1 MRKPVTRER
10 IHDAAL
16 RLFADKGYLA
26 TTMADIGAE
35 VGIRGPS
42 LYKHVSSK
50 QELLTNIILETM
62 NNLIEARR
70 EAIASIDDPVS
81 LLRRIVRDHARYSA
95 EHPEET
101 VVGTAELSHLD
112 RENRRRIVGLRTEF
126 VDMLQEVIIRGS
138 ERGVFHVR
146 SSRLTAFTIIDMIV
160 SMVVWFRPGNPLTV
174 EELADYYADTALLL
188 AGVNPQAIEQARTNA
203 HSMDHAAEST
213 PPLQMMRQ
221 PASS

>member
-1 MRKPVTRER
+1 MRKRVTRQA

-42 LYKHVSSK
+42 LYKHVASK
-50 QELLTNIILETM
+50 QELLYNIILATM
-62 NNLIEARR
+62 NNLIEVRR
-70 EAIASIDDPVS
+70 NTIAHIDDPVD
-81 LLRRIVRDHARYSA
+81 LLRRIVRDHAKYSA

-101 VVGTAELSHLD
+101 HVGTRELPHLD
-112 RENRRRIVGLRTEF
+112 RDNRRRIVGLRTEF

-188 AGVNPQAIEQARTNA
+188 AGVNASAIERARTHANNQTNA
-203 HSMDHAAEST
+203 VETDTFGMV
-213 PPLQMMRQ
+213 RQ
-221 PASS
+221 PASG